1 LFAIL
6 FVFSF
11 NLKAAVECEKAVQA
25 IDVHRECKNCV
36 VTFWVMSQF
45 SHLQGVVQ
53 TFVIQLLFLG
63 LTLEHCYCW
72 FLDIPLGCF
81 P

>member
-1 LFAIL
+1 VRSS
-6 FVFSF
+6 FVFSII
-11 NLKAAVECEKAVQA
+11 LKAAVEREKAVQS
-25 IDVHRECKNCV
+25 IDVHREYTNCV

-63 LTLEHCYCW
+63 
-72 FLDIPLGCF
+72 
-81 P
+81 